1 MFPPRYHTQ
10 NPVEQRHLRGEGERG
25 WVSKNVWTRRKGSR
39 SPVQNNPH
47 EQRNRL
53 EIVWPQTDAQIE
65 IDRRRLTDEVTDSA
79 EPALVLRAKDVAMRL
94 AGRLAAH
101 DRREPSMVSLHVE
114 KRSSEL
120 DNWTTFRPGVSHP
133 HSQLAVQSSKQQDD
147 VFVGS
152 ASPRRRPS
160 SEVIH
165 PSALPL
171 VPSRKAVVDRWLR
184 FVRHCGTL
192 LAIQVSAN
200 EHLSCVIL
208 LMNE

>member
-1 MFPPRYHTQ
+1 MFADDST
-10 NPVEQRHLRGEGERG
+10 
-25 WVSKNVWTRRKGSR
+25 KGSR
-39 SPVQNNPH
+39 SPVQNHPH

-65 IDRRRLTDEVTDSA
+65 IDRPRLTDEVTDSA

-120 DNWTTFRPGVSHP
+120 DNNRKSLVVRVSHP
-133 HSQLAVQSSKQQDD
+133 LLTAHCAAAAAHCSTCMFRVQKDAD
-147 VFVGS
+147 VFVGA

-171 VPSRKAVVDRWLR
+171 GPNCEAAVDRGLR
-184 FVRHCGTL
+184 FVRHYGEL
-192 LAIQVSAN
+192 VAIQVSAN
-200 EHLSCVIL
+200 EHLSCVML
-208 LMNE
+208 LMMMTDEINE